1 MRVLLDECMPR
12 KLWRDLVGHDVH
24 TVTQEGW
31 SGKRN
36 GELLALMNQK
46 GIEVLITADQNLVHQ
61 QNLKTFGVAVIV
73 MIATR
78 NKLAT
83 LRPLIPA
90 VLTALTTVRAGDV
103 VEIRAL

>member
-12 KLWRDLVGHDVH
+12 KLWRDLIGHEVY

-46 GIEVLITADQNLVHQ
+46 GIEVLVTADQNLVHQ
-61 QNLKTFGVAVIV
+61 QNLAAFGVSVIV
-73 MIATR
+73 MIAVR
-78 NKLAT
+78 NKPAM
-83 LRPLIPA
+83 LRPLIPD
-90 VLTALTTVRAGDV
+90 VLNALTTIKPGDF
-103 VEIRAL
+103 VEIRSP

>member
-1 MRVLLDECMPR
+1 
-12 KLWRDLVGHDVH
+12 
-24 TVTQEGW
+24 
-31 SGKRN
+31 
-36 GELLALMNQK
+36 MNQK

-78 NKLAT
+78 NKFAT